1 MTLEKAEMRRSA
13 AIWGLAILCLLALP
27 PGGAAVAARG
37 QPTSAAQDE
46 FVPLDSLP
54 PDEGLPAAP
63 LVMAAYGAAWLI
75 IVLYLWSIWRRLGRV
90 ERELADVARR
100 TDPTLSTGS
109 HRQDPAGS
117 LTSRVSE
124 RDGLVTPKPRSGDA
138 DGLVTPKPRSGEG
151 G

>member
-1 MTLEKAEMRRSA
+1 M
-13 AIWGLAILCLLALP
+13 WGLAILCLLALAP
-27 PGGAAVAARG
+27 AGAGVAAQG

-63 LVMAAYGAAWLI
+63 LVMAAYGAAWVI

-100 TDPTLSTGS
+100 TDPAPAAGS
-109 HRQDPAGS
+109 HRPDPAGP
-117 LTSRVSE
+117 LTSGVSE
-124 RDGLVTPKPRSGDA
+124 RDGLVTPKPRG
-138 DGLVTPKPRSGEG
+138 GEG

>member
-1 MTLEKAEMRRSA
+1 LV
-13 AIWGLAILCLLALP
+13 CLLLLP
-27 PGGAAVAARG
+27 LAGAAVGAQG

-75 IVLYLWSIWRRLGRV
+75 IVLYLWSIWRRLGHV
-90 ERELADVARR
+90 ERELAEVARR
-100 TDPTLSTGS
+100 ADPTRSTGS
-109 HRQDPAGS
+109 HRPADAGS
-117 LTSRVSE
+117 SSAGVSE
-124 RDGLVTPKPRSGDA
+124 REGLVTQ
-138 DGLVTPKPRSGEG
+138 TPRSGEG